1 MRTRTRCSL
10 TLVEEVFP
18 GRQVVRKMHELSESE
33 TGVLRVLGH
42 RRLAIDVQTLCDH
55 LDLLVG
61 SKVAEVIIGNTSFAL
76 GKEDVSRV
84 LKERP
89 DATVLELIEFFV
101 QDQRLS
107 GVGVC
112 KVNVRSEKS
121 VDLEIINPV
130 LKPTSGSSKAMV
142 VSRWCGALSELLN
155 EKMIAEKVEYDEI
168 SDVLKCRIVASIVG
182 KKIEA

>member
-1 MRTRTRCSL
+1 MHTSNRIGL
-10 TLVEEVFP
+10 TLVGEVFP
-18 GRQVVRKMHELSESE
+18 DRQVVRKMHELSE
-33 TGVLRVLGH
+33 TGVLRVLGE
-42 RRLAIDVQTLCDH
+42 RRLAIDVRTLCDH

-61 SKVAEVIIGNTSFAL
+61 SKVAEVIISNTAFAL

-89 DATVLELIEFFV
+89 DATVLEMIEFFV

-112 KVNVRSEKS
+112 KVSFRSEKS
-121 VDLEIINPV
+121 VDLEIANPV
-130 LKPTSGSSKAMV
+130 LKPASGSSKAML

-155 EKMIAEKVEYDEI
+155 EKMIAEKVEYDDL

>member
-1 MRTRTRCSL
+1 L

-18 GRQVVRKMHELSESE
+18 DRQIVQKMHELSEKE
-33 TGVLRVLGH
+33 TGVLRVLGQ

-89 DATVLELIEFFV
+89 DATILEMIEFFV

-107 GVGVC
+107 GVGIC

-168 SDVLKCRIVASIVG
+168 SDVLKCRIVASIIG